1 MSWFFHH
8 RGNSVLK
15 FSTKTAAGYG
25 SEAPFAGCL
34 LFVFVLSSCVLRK
47 NFYLCFAYEIIY
59 RFQNESTECLF
70 ASVIYQPSS
79 NMNLSTSLS
88 VIKAHDI
95 TRFQFRDTPFVQLM
109 NKRIYN
115 VLFIA
120 SQYDMFILEDD
131 GRVDEQI
138 FNEYTS
144 LNLRYPPRFTQVSTV
159 EQATEELATNRYELI
174 ICMPNMDNHEIF
186 AQAKLIKQQFPDI
199 PIVLLTPFSKS
210 VTRVLEREDLSGMD
224 YVFSWL
230 GNADLLLAIIKLIED
245 KMNVKS
251 DVKTVGVQTIML
263 VEDSVRFYSS
273 ALPLLYKYVL
283 HESKEFSK
291 EALNDHLRMM
301 RMRGRPKILLARNYE
316 EAVKL
321 YKKYGDNMLG
331 VISDMSFNREG
342 MKDRFAG
349 RKLGEW
355 IRKADKYIPIIYA
368 SSESENRIY
377 AAEANAEF
385 IDKNSKTFPQDF
397 HKAVKDNLGFG
408 DFIIVAP
415 QSHEEIFR
423 IKNLKELQLNIHQ
436 IPEDSLYYHLSRN
449 HFSRFFYTRAMFPV
463 AEMLKKIDVS
473 AYANMDEAR
482 ELIYQAIVEYRR
494 MKNTGVVAVF
504 EKDRFDKYS
513 NFARIGDGSLGGKG
527 RGLAFIGHI
536 VKKHTE
542 LNSHDNLPVLTP
554 KTVVLCTDIFD
565 EFMEANKLY
574 DIALSYRPDEDI
586 LKHFLAAKL
595 PKRLVSDFL
604 VFFDAVSSPIAIRSS
619 SLLEDSQYQPFAG
632 IYSTYMIPYVE
643 DKYEMVRLLSN
654 AVKAVYAS
662 VFYSDSKAY
671 MTATQNLIDQEK
683 MAIVLQEVV
692 GGEYEGLFYPAISGV
707 ARSINY
713 YPIGN
718 EKTEDG
724 IVNMA
729 MGLGKY
735 IMDGFQGLRFSPRHP
750 KNILQLSTLETA
762 LKDTQTEFYALD
774 LQSMSKDFTVDDSFN
789 LKKMRIRQAE
799 GDSPLRYIS
808 STYDPVDQIVRDG
821 FYTGG
826 RKIISFA
833 HILKHDTLPLAE
845 TLDKVLKVGQLEMG
859 RPVEIEFAVNV
870 KNQQDA
876 ELFVLQIRPIVDS
889 KEVVNEDLES
899 IDVSKTVL
907 YSLSALGNGISTD
920 VFDIVYVKTKNFSAA
935 KNPEIAR
942 EIEKLNSRFAEA
954 DKNYV
959 LVGPGRWGSSDPW
972 LGIPVKWAHICQAR
986 VIVESGLH
994 SYRIEPSQGTHFFQ
1008 NLTSFGVGYFTVN
1021 SFLEDD
1027 GFFDEDFLNAQAA
1040 VYETEFIRHVRFSSP
1055 LAIKINGKKKIGVV
1069 MKPI

>member
-1 MSWFFHH
+1 
-8 RGNSVLK
+8 
-15 FSTKTAAGYG
+15 
-25 SEAPFAGCL
+25 
-34 LFVFVLSSCVLRK
+34 
-47 NFYLCFAYEIIY
+47 
-59 RFQNESTECLF
+59 
-70 ASVIYQPSS
+70 
-79 NMNLSTSLS
+79 MNLSTSPS

-95 TRFQFRDTPFVQLM
+95 SRFQFRDTPFVKLM

-144 LNLRYPPRFTQVSTV
+144 LNLRYPPRFTQVSTAD
-159 EQATEELATNRYELI
+159 QAMEELRANRYELI

-186 AQAKLIKQQFPDI
+186 AQVKIIKHKFPYI

-210 VTRVLEREDLSGMD
+210 VTRVLEREDVSGMD

-245 KMNVKS
+245 SMNVES

-283 HESKEFSK
+283 NESKEFSK

-316 EAVKL
+316 EAVAL

-331 VISDMSFNREG
+331 VISDISFNREG
-342 MKDRFAG
+342 KKDKLAG
-349 RKLGEW
+349 KVLGEW
-355 IRKADKYIPIIYA
+355 IRKKNKYIPIIYA
-368 SSESENRIY
+368 SSESENREY
-377 AAEANAEF
+377 AVQVDAQF

-408 DFIIVAP
+408 DFIIIAP
-415 QSHEEIFR
+415 KSQEEIFR
-423 IKNLKELQLNIHQ
+423 IKNLKELQLNIRQ
-436 IPEDSLYYHLSRN
+436 IPDDSLYYHLSRN

-473 AYANMDEAR
+473 AYAKMEDAR

-536 VKKHTE
+536 VKTHVE
-542 LNSHDNLPVLTP
+542 LNSHENFPVITP

-565 EFMEANKLY
+565 EFMEANRLY
-574 DIALSYRPDEDI
+574 EIALSNRSDEDV

-604 VFFDAVSSPIAIRSS
+604 VFFDAISTPIAIRSS
-619 SLLEDSQYQPFAG
+619 SMLEDSQYQPFAG
-632 IYSTYMIPYVE
+632 IYSTYMIPYVS

-662 VFYSDSKAY
+662 VFYKDSKAY

-692 GGEYEGLFYPAISGV
+692 GGEYGNLFYPAVSGV

-735 IMDGFQGLRFSPRHP
+735 IMDGYQGLRFSPLHP
-750 KNILQLSTLETA
+750 KNILQLGSLDSA
-762 LKDTQTEFYALD
+762 LRDTQTQFYALD
-774 LQSMSKDFTVDDSFN
+774 LESMSKEFTIDDSFN
-789 LKKMRIRQAE
+789 LQKIRIQQA
-799 GDSPLRYIS
+799 GANSPLRYVC
-808 STYDPVDQIVRDG
+808 STYDPDDQIIRDG
-821 FYTGG
+821 FYEGG
-826 RKIISFA
+826 RKVVSFA
-833 HILKHDTLPLAE
+833 NMLKHDTLPLAE
-845 TLDKVLKVGQLEMG
+845 MLDKVLKVGQQEMG
-859 RPVEIEFAVNV
+859 RPVEIEFAVNI
-870 KNQQDA
+870 KSQQEA
-876 ELFVLQIRPIVDS
+876 EFFVLQIRPIVDN
-889 KEVVNEDLES
+889 KEVVNEDLEN
-899 IDVSKTVL
+899 IDMSETVL
-907 YSLSALGNGISTD
+907 YSRNALGNGICSD
-920 VFDIVYVKTKNFSAA
+920 VCDVVYVKTKRFSAA
-935 KNPEIAR
+935 NNPAIAR
-942 EIEKLNSRFAEA
+942 EIEKVNIRFSES
-954 DKNYV
+954 DRNYV

-972 LGIPVKWAHICQAR
+972 LGIPVKWAHISQAR
-986 VIVESGLH
+986 VIVESGLEN
-994 SYRIEPSQGTHFFQ
+994 YRIEPSQGTHFFQ

-1021 SFLEDD
+1021 SYSQQD
-1027 GFFDEDFLNAQAA
+1027 GFFDEEFLDLQPA
-1040 VYETEFIRHVRFSSP
+1040 VYETDFIRHVRFDQP
-1055 LAIKINGKKKIGVV
+1055 MPIKISGKKKIGVV
-1069 MKPI
+1069 LKP

>member
-1 MSWFFHH
+1 
-8 RGNSVLK
+8 
-15 FSTKTAAGYG
+15 
-25 SEAPFAGCL
+25 
-34 LFVFVLSSCVLRK
+34 
-47 NFYLCFAYEIIY
+47 
-59 RFQNESTECLF
+59 
-70 ASVIYQPSS
+70 
-79 NMNLSTSLS
+79 MNLSTSPS

-95 TRFQFRDTPFVQLM
+95 SRFQFRDTPFVKLM

-144 LNLRYPPRFTQVSTV
+144 LNLRYPPRFTQVSTAD
-159 EQATEELATNRYELI
+159 QAMEELRANRYELI

-186 AQAKLIKQQFPDI
+186 AQAKIIKHKFPYI

-210 VTRVLEREDLSGMD
+210 VTRVLEREDVSGMD

-245 KMNVKS
+245 SMNVES

-283 HESKEFSK
+283 NESKEFSK

-316 EAVKL
+316 EAVAL

-331 VISDMSFNREG
+331 VISDISFNREG
-342 MKDRFAG
+342 KKDKLAG
-349 RKLGEW
+349 KVLGEW
-355 IRKADKYIPIIYA
+355 IRKKNKYIPIIYA
-368 SSESENRIY
+368 SSESENREY
-377 AAEANAEF
+377 AVQVDAQF

-408 DFIIVAP
+408 DFIIIAP
-415 QSHEEIFR
+415 KSQEEIFR
-423 IKNLKELQLNIHQ
+423 IKNLKELQLNIRQ
-436 IPEDSLYYHLSRN
+436 IPDDSLYYHLSRN

-473 AYANMDEAR
+473 AYAKMEDAR

-536 VKKHTE
+536 VKTHVE
-542 LNSHDNLPVLTP
+542 LNSHENFPVITP

-565 EFMEANKLY
+565 EFMEANRLY
-574 DIALSYRPDEDI
+574 EIALSNRSDEDV

-604 VFFDAVSSPIAIRSS
+604 VFFDAISTPIAIRSS
-619 SLLEDSQYQPFAG
+619 SMLEDSQYQPFAG
-632 IYSTYMIPYVE
+632 IYSTYMIPYVS

-662 VFYSDSKAY
+662 VFYKDSKAY

-692 GGEYEGLFYPAISGV
+692 GGEYGNLFYPAVSGV

-735 IMDGFQGLRFSPRHP
+735 IMDGYQGLRFSPLHP
-750 KNILQLSTLETA
+750 KNILQLGSLDTA
-762 LKDTQTEFYALD
+762 LRDTQTQFYALD
-774 LQSMSKDFTVDDSFN
+774 LESMSKEFTIDDSFN
-789 LKKMRIRQAE
+789 LQKIRIQQA
-799 GDSPLRYIS
+799 GANSPLRYVC
-808 STYDPVDQIVRDG
+808 STYDPDDQIIRDG
-821 FYTGG
+821 FYEGG
-826 RKIISFA
+826 RKVVSFA
-833 HILKHDTLPLAE
+833 NMLKHDTLPLAE
-845 TLDKVLKVGQLEMG
+845 MLDKVLKVGQQEMG
-859 RPVEIEFAVNV
+859 RPVEIEFAVNI
-870 KNQQDA
+870 KSQQEA
-876 ELFVLQIRPIVDS
+876 EFFVLQIRPIVDN
-889 KEVVNEDLES
+889 KEVVNEDLEN
-899 IDVSKTVL
+899 IDMSETVL
-907 YSLSALGNGISTD
+907 YSRNALGNGICSD
-920 VFDIVYVKTKNFSAA
+920 VCDVVYVKTKRFSAA
-935 KNPEIAR
+935 NNPAIAR
-942 EIEKLNSRFAEA
+942 EIEKVNIRFSES
-954 DKNYV
+954 DRNYV

-972 LGIPVKWAHICQAR
+972 LGIPVKWAHISQAR
-986 VIVESGLH
+986 VIVESGLEN
-994 SYRIEPSQGTHFFQ
+994 YRIEPSQGTHFFQ

-1021 SFLEDD
+1021 SYSQQD
-1027 GFFDEDFLNAQAA
+1027 GFFDEEFLDLQPA
-1040 VYETEFIRHVRFSSP
+1040 VYETDFIRHVRFDQP
-1055 LAIKINGKKKIGVV
+1055 MPIKISGKKKIGVV
-1069 MKPI
+1069 LKP